1 MHGLILMAY
10 EYFIIFVFVML
21 LLIDTNSIARAMRS
35 RKNGPPR
42 NRLAGRERTLVIV
55 PCKGEDLTLKEN
67 LESIKKQRYNYYKII
82 AVLDSENDPAKK
94 AVKEARIPYIISK
107 RIGGEASGKVK
118 AIVSALE
125 KFKDYDIYVVADS
138 DINVDGGWLG
148 SLTGPL
154 TDPAVGISTM
164 FPYFK
169 PMKGFWSKVKLVW
182 GFVGE
187 SLLENEKTR
196 FAWGGSMAF
205 RKDLIDKDAIRFM
218 LYSRYSISDDIC
230 LTRIARGRGLS
241 IAFAKRPQPV
251 VNSDDDFSR
260 FWEWSNRQ
268 TALAILGYRENLYL
282 GLLFYG
288 AEMLAFASG
297 IALSILVS
305 PLFLLLFLH
314 LIKSLASSYRRAHVR
329 DPALAIAVI
338 IAPFVYFANLVIGS
352 RMKSIRWRGATYALP
367 QG

>member
-1 MHGLILMAY
+1 MYGLILMAY
-10 EYFIIFVFVML
+10 EYFVIFVFVML

-67 LESIKKQRYNYYKII
+67 LESIKKQRYGYYRVI

-94 AVKEARIPYIISK
+94 AIEEAGIPYITSR
-107 RIGGEASGKVK
+107 RIGGKASGKVK

-125 KFKDYDIYVVADS
+125 KFKNYDIYAVADS
-138 DINVDGGWLG
+138 DINVDSGWLG
-148 SLTGPL
+148 SLTAPL
-154 TDPAVGISTM
+154 ADPTVGISTM

-169 PMKGFWSKVKLVW
+169 PMGGFWSKVKLVW

-205 RKDLIDKDAIRFM
+205 RKGLIDKDSIKFM
-218 LYSRYSISDDIC
+218 LYSRYSVSDDIC
-230 LTRIARGRGLS
+230 LTRIAKGRGLS
-241 IAFAKRPQPV
+241 IAFAKRSQPV
-251 VNSDDDFSR
+251 VNSEDDFGR

-268 TALAILGYRENLYL
+268 TALTILGYRKNLYL

-288 AEMLAFASG
+288 AEMLTFASG
-297 IALSILVS
+297 IALSVLVS
-305 PLFLLLFLH
+305 PLFLALFLH
-314 LIKSLASSYRRAHVR
+314 LIRSLASSYRRAHIR
-329 DPALAIAVI
+329 DPSLAIAVI

-367 QG
+367 KG